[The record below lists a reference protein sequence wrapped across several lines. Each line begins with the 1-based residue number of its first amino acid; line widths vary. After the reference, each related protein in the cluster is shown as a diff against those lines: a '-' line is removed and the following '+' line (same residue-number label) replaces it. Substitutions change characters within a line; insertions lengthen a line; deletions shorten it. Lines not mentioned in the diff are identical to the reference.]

1 MLNAFPLF
9 WFLNS
14 QSSGEFKV
22 VAGVSM
28 SQVAPNTKTLGNN
41 KVVVLHAADGSRKA
55 CGILRSAAQGG
66 TVPSTANPIADGLV
80 NGPGKYSK
88 ATQEQCSYR
97 HSDSY

>member
-1 MLNAFPLF
+1 
-9 WFLNS
+9 
-14 QSSGEFKV
+14 
-22 VAGVSM
+22 M